1 MILTADNLIQ
11 ELYSPTILGAP
22 PDQVLGYLNA
32 VRKFRKVS
40 QRNSTTGSGKS
51 SSKEATFLGIALDQ
65 DKKMH
70 FVVEDSMAMILEYQL
85 RRDRELRQQQ
95 EQDREHEHSREY
107 DGPSL

>member
-32 VRKFRKVS
+32 VRKFRKVT
-40 QRNSTTGSGKS
+40 QRKSATGSSRS
-51 SSKEATFLGIALDQ
+51 SSKEAAFLGIALDH
-65 DKKMH
+65 DKKMR

-85 RRDRELRQQQ
+85 RRDRELQRQQ
-95 EQDREHEHSREY
+95 EQEHEREHSRDY